1 MSLIG
6 PSFSAKTFIENLRS
20 PLGFLILVSVAM
32 PIAMSG
38 WLALLNNF
46 VVEKAN
52 FTGSEIGW
60 LHTVREIPGFLTFTI
75 VFILFFVREQRLII
89 FSLMTLGFS
98 VALVGHF
105 PFFSGLMITTLISSI
120 GFHYFEAAQQTLQL
134 QWLDKKKAP
143 QILGWLLASSSLA
156 SLITFGFVAMMYSY
170 FEPTYQQVYY
180 ICGMITVLL
189 AMFAFFFWPKFPT
202 SKQPKQRIVIK
213 KAYWLYYVLQFVCG
227 ARRQIFSVFAAFM
240 LVEKFGLEVHQVSWL
255 LLLNFSINILFG
267 PFVGWLI
274 GRIGEKWTLI
284 TEYSGL
290 TLVFF
295 SYSLIYFLDFP
306 AWVAAALYIID
317 HLFYAMMIA
326 QKTYLQKIAL
336 SEDLAPTTAV
346 AFTIN
351 HIAAVFLPVV
361 LGYVWIISPP
371 LVFILAT
378 FLALSSLILS
388 FAIPENPS
396 PGYETI
402 FSRKYGI

>member
-1 MSLIG
+1 MRDIS
-6 PSFSAKTFIENLRS
+6 SNFSKKTFEQYFRS
-20 PLGFLILVSVAM
+20 PVGFLILVSIAM

-46 VVEKAN
+46 VIEKAS
-52 FTGSEIGW
+52 FSGKEIGW
-60 LHTVREIPGFLTFTI
+60 LHTIREIPGFLTLTI
-75 VFILFFVREQRLII
+75 IFVLPFIREQRLIVL
-89 FSLMTLGFS
+89 SLILLGGA

-143 QILGWLLASSSLA
+143 QILGWLLAASSGA
-156 SLITFGFVAMMYSY
+156 SLLTFGAIAIIYSY
-170 FEPTYQQVYY
+170 FDFTYQQMY
-180 ICGMITVLL
+180 ICCGTVTIFL
-189 AMFAFFFWPKFPT
+189 AIMAYVFWPKYPA
-202 SKQPKQRIVIK
+202 QPQKKKKIIIK
-213 KAYWLYYVLQFVCG
+213 KVYWLYYVLQFICG

-240 LVEKFGLEVHQVSWL
+240 LVEKFSLEVHQISWL
-255 LLLNFSINILFG
+255 LLFNFSVNLLFG

-274 GRIGEKWTLI
+274 GQIGEKWTLI

-295 SYSLIYFLDFP
+295 TYGLIYIFDWP
-306 AWVAAALYIID
+306 AWIAATLYVID

-336 SEDLAPTTAV
+336 KEDLASTTAV

-351 HIAAVFLPVV
+351 HIAAVFLPVI
-361 LGYVWIISPP
+361 LGFVWIISPP

-378 FLALSSLILS
+378 ILALLSLLTS
-388 FAIPENPS
+388 FAVPKNPC
-396 PGYETI
+396 PGNETI
-402 FSRKYGI
+402 FSKI

>member
-1 MSLIG
+1 MSLI
-6 PSFSAKTFIENLRS
+6 SLAFSVNTLRENLRS
-20 PLGFLILVSVAM
+20 PLGFLIIVSIAM

-75 VFILFFVREQRLII
+75 VFVLFFVREQRLII
-89 FSLMTLGFS
+89 FSLIILGLS
-98 VALVGHF
+98 VASVGHF
-105 PFFSGLMITTLISSI
+105 PLFSGLMITTLISSI

-156 SLITFGFVAMMYSY
+156 SLITFGFVAILYSY
-170 FEPTYQQVYY
+170 FEPTYKQVYY
-180 ICGMITVLL
+180 TCGTITVFL
-189 AMFAFFFWPKFPT
+189 AIFALFFWPKFPV
-202 SKQPKQRIVIK
+202 SKQEKKRIIVK
-213 KAYWLYYVLQFVCG
+213 KAYWLYYILQFVCG

-295 SYSLIYFLDFP
+295 SYSLIYLLDFP
-306 AWVAAALYIID
+306 AWVAAGLYIID

-336 SEDLAPTTAV
+336 TEDLAPTTAV

-361 LGYVWIISPP
+361 LGYVWLISPP
-371 LVFILAT
+371 FVFILAT
-378 FLALSSLILS
+378 LLALSSMILS
-388 FAIPENPS
+388 FAIPKNPS

-402 FSRKYGI
+402 FSSKYKN

>member
-1 MSLIG
+1 MLESG
-6 PSFSAKTFIENLRS
+6 SSFSKAIFKEYLRT
-20 PLGFLILVSVAM
+20 PIGFLLLVSIAM

-46 VVEKAN
+46 VVERAN
-52 FTGSEIGW
+52 FSGAEIGW
-60 LHTVREIPGFLTFTI
+60 LHTIREIPGFLTLSI
-75 VFILFFVREQRLII
+75 VFVLPFIREQRLII
-89 FSLMTLGFS
+89 LSLITLGGA
-98 VALVGHF
+98 VAMVGYYPIF
-105 PFFSGLMITTLISSI
+105 TGLMITTLVSSI

-134 QWLDKKKAP
+134 QWLHKKKAP
-143 QILGWLLASSSLA
+143 QILGWLLAASSGA
-156 SLITFGFVAMMYSY
+156 SLITFGTIAIIYSY
-170 FEPTYQQVYY
+170 FDVTYKQMY
-180 ICGMITVLL
+180 IYCGSATIFL
-189 AMFAFFFWPKFPT
+189 AVIAFIFWPKYPT
-202 SKQPKQRIVIK
+202 QKQTTKKVILK
-213 KAYWLYYVLQFVCG
+213 KVYWLYYVLQFICG

-240 LVEKFGLEVHQVSWL
+240 LVERFGLEVHQVSWL
-255 LLLNFSINILFG
+255 LLLNFSINLIFA

-290 TLVFF
+290 SIVFF
-295 SYSLIYFLDFP
+295 AYSLIYFLDWP

-336 SEDLAPTTAV
+336 KEDLASTTAV

-378 FLALSSLILS
+378 FLALLSLIIS
-388 FAIPENPS
+388 FAVPENPF
-396 PGYETI
+396 PGNETI
-402 FSRKYGI
+402 FSKT

>member
-1 MSLIG
+1 MLEYSSSYL
-6 PSFSAKTFIENLRS
+6 KTIFKEYLRT
-20 PLGFLILVSVAM
+20 PVGFLILVSIAM

-46 VVEKAN
+46 VIERAN
-52 FTGSEIGW
+52 FSGAEIGW
-60 LHTVREIPGFLTFTI
+60 LHTVREIPGFLTLSI
-75 VFILFFVREQRLII
+75 VFVLPFIREQRLII
-89 FSLMTLGFS
+89 LSLITLGGA
-98 VALVGHF
+98 VAVVGYYPIF
-105 PFFSGLMITTLISSI
+105 TGLMITTLVSSI

-134 QWLDKKKAP
+134 QWLNKKKAP
-143 QILGWLLASSSLA
+143 QILGWLLAASSGA
-156 SLITFGFVAMMYSY
+156 SLLTFGTIAIMYSH
-170 FEPTYQQVYY
+170 FDFTYKQMY
-180 ICGMITVLL
+180 IYCGSITIFL
-189 AMFAFFFWPKFPT
+189 AVIAFIFWPKYPT
-202 SKQPKQRIVIK
+202 AKRLTKKVIIK
-213 KAYWLYYVLQFVCG
+213 KAYWLYYVLQFICG

-240 LVEKFGLEVHQVSWL
+240 LVEKFGLEIHQVSWL
-255 LLLNFSINILFG
+255 LLLNFSVNLIFA

-290 TLVFF
+290 SIVFF
-295 SYSLIYFLDFP
+295 AYSLIYFLDWP

-336 SEDLAPTTAV
+336 KEDLASTTAV

-351 HIAAVFLPVV
+351 HIAAVFLPVI

-378 FLALSSLILS
+378 FLALSSLLIS
-388 FAIPENPS
+388 FSVPENPF
-396 PGYETI
+396 PGNETI
-402 FSRKYGI
+402 FSKT

>member
-6 PSFSAKTFIENLRS
+6 PSFSAKTFRESLRS

-156 SLITFGFVAMMYSY
+156 SLITFGFVAVMYSY

-189 AMFAFFFWPKFPT
+189 ATFAFLFWPKFPT

-388 FAIPENPS
+388 FAIPKNPS

>member
-6 PSFSAKTFIENLRS
+6 PSFSAKTFRENLRS

-89 FSLMTLGFS
+89 FSLITLGFS
-98 VALVGHF
+98 VALVGYF

-156 SLITFGFVAMMYSY
+156 SLITFGFVAVMYSY
-170 FEPTYQQVYY
+170 FEPTYQQVYFT
-180 ICGMITVLL
+180 CGIITVLL
-189 AMFAFFFWPKFPT
+189 ATFALFFWPKFPT
-202 SKQPKQRIVIK
+202 FKQRKQRIVIK
-213 KAYWLYYVLQFVCG
+213 KAYWLYYILQFVCG

-388 FAIPENPS
+388 FAIPKNPS

>member
-1 MSLIG
+1 MLNIS
-6 PSFSAKTFIENLRS
+6 SEFSKKTFGNYFRS
-20 PLGFLILVSVAM
+20 PIGFLILVSIAM

-52 FTGSEIGW
+52 FSGTGIGW
-60 LHTVREIPGFLTFTI
+60 LHTVREIPGFLTLTI
-75 VFILFFVREQRLII
+75 VFVFPIIREQRLII
-89 FSLMTLGFS
+89 LSLILLGGA
-98 VALVGHF
+98 VAVVGHF
-105 PFFSGLMITTLISSI
+105 PFFAGLMITTLFSSI

-143 QILGWLLASSSLA
+143 QILGWLLAASSGA
-156 SLITFGFVAMMYSY
+156 SLITFGAIAVIYSY
-170 FEPTYQQVYY
+170 FDITYKQMYVC
-180 ICGMITVLL
+180 CGTITILI
-189 AMFAFFFWPKFPT
+189 AIISFIFWPKYPVKT
-202 SKQPKQRIVIK
+202 HKTKKVVIK
-213 KAYWLYYVLQFVCG
+213 KAYLLYYILQFICG
-227 ARRQIFSVFAAFM
+227 ARRQIFTVFAAFM
-240 LVEKFGLEVHQVSWL
+240 LVEKFGLEIHQVSWL
-255 LLLNFSINILFG
+255 LLLNFSINLLFG

-290 TLVFF
+290 SIVFF
-295 SYSLIYFLDFP
+295 AYSLIYFLDWP

-336 SEDLAPTTAV
+336 KEDLASTTAV

-351 HIAAVFLPVV
+351 HIAAVFLPVI

-371 LVFILAT
+371 IVFILAT
-378 FLALSSLILS
+378 FLALSSLLIS
-388 FAIPENPS
+388 FAVPQNPS
-396 PGYETI
+396 PGNETI
-402 FSRKYGI
+402 FSKT

>member
-1 MSLIG
+1 MLDFSS
-6 PSFSAKTFIENLRS
+6 SFLKTIFKEYLRT
-20 PLGFLILVSVAM
+20 PVGFLILVSIAM

-46 VVEKAN
+46 VIERAN
-52 FTGSEIGW
+52 FSGAEIGW
-60 LHTVREIPGFLTFTI
+60 LHTVREIPGFLTLSI
-75 VFILFFVREQRLII
+75 VFVLPFIREQRLII
-89 FSLMTLGFS
+89 LSLITLGGA
-98 VALVGHF
+98 VAMVGYYPIF
-105 PFFSGLMITTLISSI
+105 TGLMITTLVSSI

-143 QILGWLLASSSLA
+143 QILGWLLAASSGA
-156 SLITFGFVAMMYSY
+156 SLLTFGTIAIIYSY
-170 FEPTYQQVYY
+170 FDVTYKQMY
-180 ICGMITVLL
+180 IYCGSITIFL
-189 AMFAFFFWPKFPT
+189 AVIAFIFWPKFPT
-202 SKQPKQRIVIK
+202 AKQIKKKVIIK
-213 KAYWLYYVLQFVCG
+213 KAYWLYYVLQFICG

-255 LLLNFSINILFG
+255 LLLNFSINLIFA

-290 TLVFF
+290 SIVFF
-295 SYSLIYFLDFP
+295 AYSLIYLLDWP

-336 SEDLAPTTAV
+336 KEDLASTTAV

-351 HIAAVFLPVV
+351 HFAAVFLPVV

-378 FLALSSLILS
+378 SLALLSLLIS
-388 FAIPENPS
+388 FAVPENPF
-396 PGYETI
+396 PGNETI
-402 FSRKYGI
+402 FSKT

>member
-1 MSLIG
+1 MSPIS
-6 PSFSAKTFIENLRS
+6 PSFSPKTLRENLRS
-20 PLGFLILVSVAM
+20 PLGFLILVSFAM

-75 VFILFFVREQRLII
+75 VFILFFIREQRLII
-89 FSLMTLGFS
+89 FSLITLGFS

-156 SLITFGFVAMMYSY
+156 SLITFGLVAVMYSY
-170 FEPTYQQVYY
+170 FEPTYKQVYY
-180 ICGMITVLL
+180 VCGAMTVLL
-189 AMFAFFFWPKFPT
+189 ATFAFFFWPKFPT
-202 SKQPKQRIVIK
+202 SEQQKKRIVVK
-213 KAYWLYYVLQFVCG
+213 KAYWLYYILQFVCG

-306 AWVAAALYIID
+306 AWIAAALYIID
-317 HLFYAMMIA
+317 HLFYALMIA

-388 FAIPENPS
+388 FAIPKNPS

-402 FSRKYGI
+402 FSGKYRI

>member
-1 MSLIG
+1 MLEYSSSYL
-6 PSFSAKTFIENLRS
+6 KTIFKEYLRT
-20 PLGFLILVSVAM
+20 PVGFLILVSIAM

-46 VVEKAN
+46 VIERAN
-52 FTGSEIGW
+52 FSGAEIGW
-60 LHTVREIPGFLTFTI
+60 LHTVREIPGFLTLSI
-75 VFILFFVREQRLII
+75 VFVLPFIREQRLII
-89 FSLMTLGFS
+89 LSLITLGGA
-98 VALVGHF
+98 VAVVGYYPIF
-105 PFFSGLMITTLISSI
+105 TGLMITTLVSSI

-143 QILGWLLASSSLA
+143 QILGWLLAASSGA
-156 SLITFGFVAMMYSY
+156 SLITFGTIAIIYSNFDVTYKQMYIY
-170 FEPTYQQVYY
+170 
-180 ICGMITVLL
+180 CGSITIFL
-189 AMFAFFFWPKFPT
+189 AVIAFIFWPKYPT
-202 SKQPKQRIVIK
+202 AKQLTKKVIIK
-213 KAYWLYYVLQFVCG
+213 KAYWLYYVLQFICG

-255 LLLNFSINILFG
+255 LLLNFSINLIFA

-290 TLVFF
+290 SIVFF
-295 SYSLIYFLDFP
+295 AYSLIYFLDWP

-336 SEDLAPTTAV
+336 KEDLASTTAV

-351 HIAAVFLPVV
+351 HIAAVFLPVI

-378 FLALSSLILS
+378 FLALSSLLIS
-388 FAIPENPS
+388 FAVPENPF
-396 PGYETI
+396 PGNETI
-402 FSRKYGI
+402 FSKT

>member
-1 MSLIG
+1 MLEYSSSYL
-6 PSFSAKTFIENLRS
+6 KTIFKEYLRT
-20 PLGFLILVSVAM
+20 PVGFLILVSIAM

-46 VVEKAN
+46 VIERAN
-52 FTGSEIGW
+52 FSGAEIGW
-60 LHTVREIPGFLTFTI
+60 LHTVREIPGFLTLSI
-75 VFILFFVREQRLII
+75 VFVLPFIREQRLII
-89 FSLMTLGFS
+89 LSLITLGGA
-98 VALVGHF
+98 VAVVGYYPIF
-105 PFFSGLMITTLISSI
+105 TGLMITTLVSSI

-134 QWLDKKKAP
+134 QWLNKKKAP
-143 QILGWLLASSSLA
+143 QILGWLLAASSGA
-156 SLITFGFVAMMYSY
+156 SLLTFGTIAIMYSH
-170 FEPTYQQVYY
+170 FDFTYKQMY
-180 ICGMITVLL
+180 IYCGSITIFL
-189 AMFAFFFWPKFPT
+189 AIIAFIFWPKYPT
-202 SKQPKQRIVIK
+202 KKQTTKKLIIK
-213 KAYWLYYVLQFVCG
+213 KAYWLYYVLQFICG

-255 LLLNFSINILFG
+255 LLLNFSVNLIFA

-290 TLVFF
+290 SIVFF
-295 SYSLIYFLDFP
+295 AYSLIYFLDWP

-336 SEDLAPTTAV
+336 KEDLASTTAV

-351 HIAAVFLPVV
+351 HIAAVFLPVI

-378 FLALSSLILS
+378 FLALSSLLIS
-388 FAIPENPS
+388 FAVPENPF
-396 PGYETI
+396 PGNETI
-402 FSRKYGI
+402 FSKT